1 MMSYRP
7 TPFRSSLAQA
17 ATPGPATPPA
27 AAPAAAPAPVPAPVV
42 AAPMP
47 AYTEYSGVPGFL
59 ETVGVLVASGSAA
72 WVGIRTG
79 MREKQNKTLK
89 AAGWIGGVGS
99 VVLGLLYLGQKSGVG
114 QRIGLPAVRVT
125 T

>member
-1 MMSYRP
+1 
-7 TPFRSSLAQA
+7 
-17 ATPGPATPPA
+17 
-27 AAPAAAPAPVPAPVV
+27 
-42 AAPMP
+42 MP